1 MFLFIFEQNPRESNN
16 KGDTCSLTWLCRI
29 PSTLDSNWVSQ
40 RTFLVNGLRHQS
52 LCSTSKMM
60 ASRSSYIHKAFAVKH
75 CWNWLQSK
83 MLCTIVDSFCTG
95 VTSVVAWRFFHAM
108 NKLLSSSAS
117 KKTTK
122 NTQQAQISYWFP
134 TRFLLLYIIVIL
146 FRIDFV
152 VISND

>member
-40 RTFLVNGLRHQS
+40 RTFLVNRLRHQS

-83 MLCTIVDSFCTG
+83 MLCTFVIHFALAWLPWLRDGSSTPWTNCCHLVLRRKRQRTLNKPKLVIARVVSYSLSFAVHNCN
-95 VTSVVAWRFFHAM
+95 F
-108 NKLLSSSAS
+108 
-117 KKTTK
+117 
-122 NTQQAQISYWFP
+122 I
-134 TRFLLLYIIVIL
+134 
-146 FRIDFV
+146 
-152 VISND
+152 

>member
-40 RTFLVNGLRHQS
+40 RTFLVNRLRHQS

-95 VTSVVAWRFFHAM
+95 VTSVVAWRFFTPWTNCCHLVLRRKRQRTL
-108 NKLLSSSAS
+108 NKPKLVIARVVSYSLSFAVH
-117 KKTTK
+117 
-122 NTQQAQISYWFP
+122 NCNFI
-134 TRFLLLYIIVIL
+134 
-146 FRIDFV
+146 
-152 VISND
+152 